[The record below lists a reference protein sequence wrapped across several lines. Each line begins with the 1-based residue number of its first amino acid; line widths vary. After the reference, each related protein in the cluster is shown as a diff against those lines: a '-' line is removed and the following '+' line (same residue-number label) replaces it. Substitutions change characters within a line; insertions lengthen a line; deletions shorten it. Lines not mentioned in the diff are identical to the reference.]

1 MTAKDRSD
9 SRIDSPGLPGDRL
22 SALSQCVSLE
32 RTFSSDCGSEEAS
45 ERGKTDGGG
54 FSTWAVNFS
63 SSDAR
68 LQLSLKAYTVIEDG
82 TLRQDDEATYQGRY
96 VPSLCP
102 VRRSWLGELT
112 ASLWT
117 STRSV
122 SRLDR
127 ERYRLCLKS
136 QSADNETADLG
147 VLRAVSRQINK
158 PAEPVRRVERSLS
171 PEAGPSTIPLFNT
184 SVPGRQPLKPDP
196 KSRARGG
203 AASTR
208 GNAKDVMDDD
218 EDDDE
223 DGAEEGM
230 MDDDDDQDEDADPV
244 SVALGEGNKKK
255 KGGLRDKVKA
265 AKTAMKEDD
274 AKSAA
279 KIAGNRRKGPKSNV
293 LGSVDYVKLHEARP
307 GKKKFR

>member
-1 MTAKDRSD
+1 MGRSAKMMKR
-9 SRIDSPGLPGDRL
+9 P
-22 SALSQCVSLE
+22 
-32 RTFSSDCGSEEAS
+32 T
-45 ERGKTDGGG
+45 K
-54 FSTWAVNFS
+54 
-63 SSDAR
+63 
-68 LQLSLKAYTVIEDG
+68 
-82 TLRQDDEATYQGRY
+82 
-96 VPSLCP
+96 
-102 VRRSWLGELT
+102 
-112 ASLWT
+112 
-117 STRSV
+117 
-122 SRLDR
+122 
-127 ERYRLCLKS
+127 
-136 QSADNETADLG
+136 
-147 VLRAVSRQINK
+147 AVSRQINK

-184 SVPGRQPLKPDP
+184 SVPGRQSLKPDP

-218 EDDDE
+218 ED
-223 DGAEEGM
+223 GAEEGM
-230 MDDDDDQDEDADPV
+230 MDDDDDQDEGADSV